1 MEGGARVL
9 KQTIYIY
16 HTNDVHS
23 HFEHWPQIARFLSER
38 RREHRARN
46 EAMLLFDVGDF
57 LDRVHPITE
66 ATRGK
71 ANVDLLND
79 LGYDAVTIGNNEGI
93 TLDYDEL
100 DTLYERARFPVVVA
114 NLFRRNGE
122 RPHWALPYVV
132 IPATETFRIGVVGAT
147 APFSHFYELL
157 GWKIAPPFDLLAAAV
172 EEVKRKADCV
182 VVLSHLG
189 VNEDEKIAATIPG
202 VDIVLGAHTH
212 HVFPEGKEVNGAL
225 LCAAGK
231 YGQYVGVVK
240 LEVEGRRL
248 GRASAKV
255 VDAGVM
261 PFSEE
266 VACRLRSLEQKSLAR
281 LEAEQVAVLHD
292 DLPLDWFAPSPL
304 ANLLASA
311 LREWC
316 QADIGMV
323 NAGVLLEPL
332 ARGPVTK
339 KDLHRI
345 CPHPLNPCKVKLRG
359 AELKEIILEANTER
373 MKYLRFKGF
382 GFRGEVMGEM
392 VYDGVEIETELEE
405 DGAWHIRAIRINGE
419 PLEPE
424 RTYDVATTDMFA
436 IGHFYPQIQ
445 RAAEKT
451 YYMPEFLRDLLAWK
465 LAQ

>member
-1 MEGGARVL
+1 M
-9 KQTIYIY
+9 KQIVYLY

-93 TLDYDEL
+93 TLDYSEL
-100 DTLYERARFPVVVA
+100 DSLYERARFPVVVA
-114 NLFRRNGE
+114 NLFRRDGA
-122 RPHWALPYVV
+122 RPPWALPYAV

-147 APFSHFYELL
+147 APFRHFYESL
-157 GWKIAPPFDLLAAAV
+157 GWTVASPFETLRAAV
-172 EEVKRKADCV
+172 AEVKPQADCV

-189 VNEDEKIAATIPG
+189 VHDDEKMAAEIPG
-202 VDIVLGAHTH
+202 INVILGAHTH
-212 HVFPEGKEVNGAL
+212 HLFPEGKQVNGAL

-240 LEVEGRRL
+240 LEVEDGRLART
-248 GRASAKV
+248 SAAV
-255 VDAGVM
+255 VDVAAL
-261 PFSEE
+261 PRSEE
-266 VACRLRSLEQKSLAR
+266 VERRLRRLEQESLAQ
-281 LEAEQVAVLHD
+281 LEAERVAELEE
-292 DLPLDWFAPSPL
+292 DLPINWFAPSPL
-304 ANLLASA
+304 AHVLASA

-332 ARGPVTK
+332 SKGPVTK

-359 AELKEIILEANTER
+359 AELKEIMIEANTER
-373 MKYLRFKGF
+373 MKHLRFKGF

-392 VYDGVEIETELEE
+392 VYDGVDIETELEE
-405 DGAWHIRAIRINGE
+405 DGQWHIRGIRINGE
-419 PLEPE
+419 PLDPE
-424 RTYDVATTDMFA
+424 RTYEVATTDMFA
-436 IGHFYPQIQ
+436 IGHFYPQIR

-465 LAQ
+465 LAR

>member
-1 MEGGARVL
+1 M
-9 KQTIYIY
+9 KQTVYIY

-79 LGYDAVTIGNNEGI
+79 LHYDAVTIGNNEGI
-93 TLDYDEL
+93 TLDHDEL
-100 DTLYERARFPVVVA
+100 DTLYEQARFPVVVA
-114 NLFRRNGE
+114 NLFRRDGV

-157 GWKIAPPFDLLAAAV
+157 GWKIVPPFDMLAAAV
-172 EEVKRKADCV
+172 EEVRQKADCV

-202 VDIVLGAHTH
+202 VDIILGAHTH
-212 HVFPEGKEVNGAL
+212 HVFPEGKTLNQTL

-231 YGQYVGVVK
+231 YGKYVGVVK
-240 LEVEGRRL
+240 LEIDQNRL
-248 GRASAKV
+248 SRASATV
-255 VDAGVM
+255 VDVE
-261 PFSEE
+261 PLPRSEAVE
-266 VACRLRSLEQKSLAR
+266 RHLVCLEQESLAR

-304 ANLLASA
+304 GNLLASA

-323 NAGVLLEPL
+323 NAGVLLAPL
-332 ARGPVTK
+332 AKGPVTK
-339 KDLHRI
+339 KICIAFARI
-345 CPHPLNPCKVKLRG
+345 RS
-359 AELKEIILEANTER
+359 T
-373 MKYLRFKGF
+373 
-382 GFRGEVMGEM
+382 
-392 VYDGVEIETELEE
+392 
-405 DGAWHIRAIRINGE
+405 RAR
-419 PLEPE
+419 
-424 RTYDVATTDMFA
+424 
-436 IGHFYPQIQ
+436 
-445 RAAEKT
+445 
-451 YYMPEFLRDLLAWK
+451 
-465 LAQ
+465 

>member
-1 MEGGARVL
+1 M

-93 TLDYDEL
+93 TLDHDEL
-100 DTLYERARFPVVVA
+100 DTLYEQARFPVVVA
-114 NLFRRNGE
+114 NLFRRDGV

-157 GWKIAPPFDLLAAAV
+157 GWKIVPPFDMLAAAV
-172 EEVKRKADCV
+172 EEVRQKADCV

-202 VDIVLGAHTH
+202 VDIILGAHTH
-212 HVFPEGKEVNGAL
+212 HVFPEGKTLNQTL

-231 YGQYVGVVK
+231 YGKYVGVVK
-240 LEVEGRRL
+240 LEIDQNRL
-248 GRASAKV
+248 SRASATV
-255 VDAGVM
+255 VDVE
-261 PFSEE
+261 PLPRSEAVE
-266 VACRLRSLEQKSLAR
+266 RHLVCLEQESLAR

-373 MKYLRFKGF
+373 MKHLRFKGF

>member
-1 MEGGARVL
+1 M

-38 RREHRARN
+38 RGEHRARN

-93 TLDYDEL
+93 TLDYNEL
-100 DTLYERARFPVVVA
+100 DSLYERARFPVVVA
-114 NLFRRNGE
+114 NLFRRDGT
-122 RPHWALPYVV
+122 RPPWALPYAV

-147 APFSHFYELL
+147 APLVKFYELL
-157 GWKIAPPFDLLAAAV
+157 GWKIAPPFDMLAAAV
-172 EEVKRKADCV
+172 ADVKRQADCV

-189 VNEDEKIAATIPG
+189 VNEDEKMAAMIPD
-202 VDIVLGAHTH
+202 VDIILGSHTH
-212 HVFPEGKEVNGAL
+212 HVFPEGKMVNGTL

-231 YGQYVGVVK
+231 YGKYVGVVK
-240 LEVEGRRL
+240 LDIEQHRL
-248 GRASAKV
+248 ARASATV
-255 VDAGVM
+255 VDVDTL
-261 PFSEE
+261 PRSEQVE
-266 VACRLRSLEQKSLAR
+266 RHLHCLEQDSLAR
-281 LEAEQVAVLHD
+281 LAAEQVAVLED
-292 DLPLDWFAPSPL
+292 DLPLNWFAPSPL
-304 ANLLASA
+304 GNLLASA

-316 QADIGMV
+316 GADIGMV

-332 ARGPVTK
+332 EKGPVTK

-359 AELKEIILEANTER
+359 AELKEIMLEAHTER
-373 MKYLRFKGF
+373 MKHLRFKGF

-405 DGAWHIRAIRINGE
+405 DGAWHIRGIRINGE
-419 PLEPE
+419 PLDPE

-465 LAQ
+465 LTQ

>member
-1 MEGGARVL
+1 M

-93 TLDYDEL
+93 TLDHDEL
-100 DTLYERARFPVVVA
+100 DTLYEQARFPVVVA

-202 VDIVLGAHTH
+202 VDIILGAHTH
-212 HVFPEGKEVNGAL
+212 HVFLEGKTLNQTL

-231 YGQYVGVVK
+231 YGKYVGMVK
-240 LEVEGRRL
+240 LEIDQNRL
-248 GRASAKV
+248 SRASATV
-255 VDAGVM
+255 VDVE
-261 PFSEE
+261 PLPRSEAVE
-266 VACRLRSLEQKSLAR
+266 RHLVCLEQESLAR

-323 NAGVLLEPL
+323 NAGVLLAPL

-373 MKYLRFKGF
+373 MKHWQFKGF

-392 VYDGVEIETELEE
+392 VYDGVDIEAGLEE
-405 DGAWHIRAIRINGE
+405 DGQWHIRRIMINGE
-419 PLEPE
+419 PLNPE
-424 RTYDVATTDMFA
+424 RTYEVATTDMFA

>member
-1 MEGGARVL
+1 M
-9 KQTIYIY
+9 KQIVYLY

-38 RREHRARN
+38 RKEHRARN

-57 LDRVHPITE
+57 VDRVHPITE

-71 ANVDLLND
+71 ANVELLNE

-93 TLDYDEL
+93 TLDYRDL

-114 NLFRRNGE
+114 NLFRRDGT
-122 RPHWALPYVV
+122 RPPWALPYAV
-132 IPATETFRIGVVGAT
+132 ISATETFRIGVVGAT
-147 APFSHFYELL
+147 APFRQFYESL
-157 GWKIAPPFDLLAAAV
+157 GWTVASPFETLRAAV
-172 EEVKRKADCV
+172 AEVKQRADCV

-189 VNEDEKIAATIPG
+189 VHDDEQMAAEIPG
-202 VDIVLGAHTH
+202 IDVVLGAHTH
-212 HVFPEGKEVNGAL
+212 HLFPEGKRVNGAL

-240 LEVEGRRL
+240 LEVEDGRLARTSAALVDVATLPRSEEMERRL
-248 GRASAKV
+248 R
-255 VDAGVM
+255 
-261 PFSEE
+261 
-266 VACRLRSLEQKSLAR
+266 RLERESLAQ
-281 LEAEQVAVLHD
+281 LEAERVAELEE
-292 DLPLDWFAPSPL
+292 DLPINWFAPSPL
-304 ANLLASA
+304 AHVLASA

-323 NAGVLLEPL
+323 NSGVLLESL
-332 ARGPVTK
+332 SKGPVTK

-359 AELKEIILEANTER
+359 AELKEIMLEAHTER
-373 MKYLRFKGF
+373 MKHLRFKGF

-392 VYDGVEIETELEE
+392 VYDGVDLETEWEE
-405 DGAWHIRAIRINGE
+405 DGGWHIRRVAVHGE
-419 PLEPE
+419 PLDPE
-424 RTYDVATTDMFA
+424 RTYEVATTDMFA

-451 YYMPEFLRDLLAWK
+451 YYMPEFLRDVLAWK

>member
-1 MEGGARVL
+1 M
-9 KQTIYIY
+9 KQTVYIY

-38 RREHRARN
+38 RQEHRERN

-114 NLFRRNGE
+114 NLFRRDGA

-132 IPATETFRIGVVGAT
+132 IPATETFRVGVVGAT
-147 APFSHFYELL
+147 APFVKFYELL
-157 GWKIAPPFDLLAAAV
+157 GWKVAPPFDLLAAAV
-172 EEVKRKADCV
+172 EEVKRQADCV

-212 HVFPEGKEVNGAL
+212 HVFPEGKTLNQTL

-231 YGQYVGVVK
+231 YGKYVGVVK
-240 LEVEGRRL
+240 LEINQNQL
-248 GRASAKV
+248 SRASATV
-255 VDAGVM
+255 VDVE
-261 PFSEE
+261 PLPRSEE
-266 VACRLRSLEQKSLAR
+266 VERHLVCLEQESLAR
-281 LEAEQVAVLHD
+281 LEAERVAVLHD

-316 QADIGMV
+316 QAEIGMV
-323 NAGVLLEPL
+323 NAGVLLAPL
-332 ARGPVTK
+332 SKGPVTK

-359 AELKEIILEANTER
+359 AELKEIMLEANTER
-373 MKYLRFKGF
+373 MKHLRFKGF

-392 VYDGVEIETELEE
+392 VYDGVDIEADLEE
-405 DGAWHIRAIRINGE
+405 DGQWHIRRITINGE
-419 PLEPE
+419 LLDPD
-424 RTYDVATTDMFA
+424 RTYEVATIDMFA

>member
-1 MEGGARVL
+1 M

-38 RREHRARN
+38 RKEHRARN

-71 ANVDLLND
+71 ANVELLNE

-93 TLDYDEL
+93 TLDYHEL
-100 DTLYERARFPVVVA
+100 DTLYERAQFPVVVA
-114 NLFRRNGE
+114 NLFRRDGS
-122 RPHWALPYVV
+122 RPPWALPYTVV
-132 IPATETFRIGVVGAT
+132 RAAETFRIGLVGVT
-147 APFSHFYELL
+147 APFTNFYEQL
-157 GWKIAPPFDLLAAAV
+157 GWNIASPFEILKAAV
-172 EEVKRKADCV
+172 AEVKRQADCV

-189 VNEDEKIAATIPG
+189 VHEDERMAAEIPG
-202 VDIVLGAHTH
+202 IDLILGSHTH
-212 HVFPEGKEVNGAL
+212 HLFPEGKRVNGAL

-240 LEVEGRRL
+240 LEVEGQRLAQASATVVDVETLSRSEEAERHLRRL
-248 GRASAKV
+248 
-255 VDAGVM
+255 
-261 PFSEE
+261 EQE
-266 VACRLRSLEQKSLAR
+266 SLSR
-281 LEAEQVAVLHD
+281 LEAERVTELKE
-292 DLPLDWFAPSPL
+292 DLPLNWFAPSPL
-304 ANLLASA
+304 AQLLASA

-316 QADIGMV
+316 QAEIGMV

-332 ARGPVTK
+332 SKGPVTK
-339 KDLHRI
+339 KHLHRI

-359 AELKEIILEANTER
+359 AELKEIMLEANTER
-373 MKYLRFKGF
+373 MKHLRFKGF

-392 VYDGVEIETELEE
+392 VYDGVDIETELEE
-405 DGAWHIRAIRINGE
+405 DGQWHIRRITINGE
-419 PLEPE
+419 PLDPE
-424 RTYDVATTDMFA
+424 RWYEVATTDMFA

-445 RAAEKT
+445 RAEEKT
-451 YYMPEFLRDLLAWK
+451 YYMPEFLRDVLAWK

>member
-1 MEGGARVL
+1 M

-38 RREHRARN
+38 RQEHRARN

-71 ANVDLLND
+71 ANVELLNR

-93 TLDYDEL
+93 TLDHDEL

-114 NLFRRNGE
+114 NLFRRDGA

-132 IPATETFRIGVVGAT
+132 IPATETFRVGVVGAT
-147 APFSHFYELL
+147 APFVKFYELL
-157 GWKIAPPFDLLAAAV
+157 GWKVAPPFDMLAAAV
-172 EEVKRKADCV
+172 EEVKRQADCV

-212 HVFPEGKEVNGAL
+212 HVFPEGKTLNQTL

-231 YGQYVGVVK
+231 YGKYVGVVK
-240 LEVEGRRL
+240 LEINQNRL
-248 GRASAKV
+248 SRASATV
-255 VDAGVM
+255 VDVE
-261 PFSEE
+261 PLPRSEE
-266 VACRLRSLEQKSLAR
+266 VERHLVCLEQESLAR
-281 LEAEQVAVLHD
+281 LEAERVAVLHD

-323 NAGVLLEPL
+323 NAGVLLAPL
-332 ARGPVTK
+332 SKGPVTK

-359 AELKEIILEANTER
+359 AELKEIMLEANTER
-373 MKYLRFKGF
+373 MKHLRFKGF

-392 VYDGVEIETELEE
+392 VYDGVDIEADLEE
-405 DGAWHIRAIRINGE
+405 DGQWHIRRITINGE
-419 PLEPE
+419 LLDPD
-424 RTYDVATTDMFA
+424 RTYEVATIDMFA

>member
-1 MEGGARVL
+1 M
-9 KQTIYIY
+9 KQIVYLY

-93 TLDYDEL
+93 TLDHDDL
-100 DTLYERARFPVVVA
+100 DKLYERARFPVVVA
-114 NLFRRNGE
+114 NLFRRDGA
-122 RPHWALPYVV
+122 RPPWALPYAV

-147 APFSHFYELL
+147 APFRHFYELL
-157 GWKIAPPFDLLAAAV
+157 GWTIASPFETLRAAV
-172 EEVKRKADCV
+172 AEVKQQADCV

-189 VNEDEKIAATIPG
+189 VHDDEKMAAEIPG
-202 VDIVLGAHTH
+202 IDVILGSHTH
-212 HVFPEGKEVNGAL
+212 HVFPEGKQVNGAL

-240 LEVEGRRL
+240 LEVEDGRLVRT
-248 GRASAKV
+248 SAAV
-255 VDAGVM
+255 VDAVAL
-261 PFSEE
+261 PRSEE
-266 VACRLRSLEQKSLAR
+266 VERRLRRLEQESLAQ
-281 LEAEQVAVLHD
+281 LEAERVAELEE
-292 DLPLDWFAPSPL
+292 DLPINWFAPSPL
-304 ANLLASA
+304 AHVLASA

-332 ARGPVTK
+332 AKGPVTK
-339 KDLHRI
+339 KDVHRI

-359 AELKEIILEANTER
+359 AELKEIMMEANTER
-373 MKYLRFKGF
+373 MKHLRFKGF

-392 VYDGVEIETELEE
+392 VYAGADIEAELEE
-405 DGAWHIRAIRINGE
+405 DGQWHIRGITINGE
-419 PLEPE
+419 PLDPE
-424 RTYDVATTDMFA
+424 RQYEVATTDMFA

>member
-1 MEGGARVL
+1 M

-38 RREHRARN
+38 RGEHRARN

-93 TLDYDEL
+93 TLDYNEL
-100 DTLYERARFPVVVA
+100 DSLYERARFPVVVA
-114 NLFRRNGE
+114 NLFRRDGT
-122 RPHWALPYVV
+122 RPPWALPYAV

-147 APFSHFYELL
+147 APFVKFYELL
-157 GWKIAPPFDLLAAAV
+157 GWKIAPPFDMLAAAV
-172 EEVKRKADCV
+172 ADVKRQADCV

-189 VNEDEKIAATIPG
+189 VNEDEKMAAMIPD
-202 VDIVLGAHTH
+202 VDIILGSHTH
-212 HVFPEGKEVNGAL
+212 HVFPEGKMVNGTL

-231 YGQYVGVVK
+231 YGKYVGVVK
-240 LEVEGRRL
+240 LDIEQHRL
-248 GRASAKV
+248 ARVSATV
-255 VDAGVM
+255 VDVDTL
-261 PFSEE
+261 PRSEQVE
-266 VACRLRSLEQKSLAR
+266 RHLHCLEQDSLAR
-281 LEAEQVAVLHD
+281 LAAEQVAVLED
-292 DLPLDWFAPSPL
+292 DLPLNWFAPSPL
-304 ANLLASA
+304 GNLLASA

-316 QADIGMV
+316 GADIGMV

-332 ARGPVTK
+332 EKGPVTK

-359 AELKEIILEANTER
+359 AELKEIMLEAHTER
-373 MKYLRFKGF
+373 MKHLRFKGF

-405 DGAWHIRAIRINGE
+405 DGAWHIRGIRINGE
-419 PLEPE
+419 PLDPE

-465 LAQ
+465 LTQ

>member
-1 MEGGARVL
+1 M
-9 KQTIYIY
+9 KQIVYLY

-93 TLDYDEL
+93 TLDHDDL

-114 NLFRRNGE
+114 NLFRRDGV
-122 RPHWALPYVV
+122 RPPWALPYAVV
-132 IPATETFRIGVVGAT
+132 PVGETFRIGLVGAT
-147 APFSHFYELL
+147 APFSHFYESL
-157 GWKIAPPFDLLAAAV
+157 GWSIAPPFEALQAAV
-172 EEVKRKADCV
+172 AEVKQQADCI

-189 VNEDEKIAATIPG
+189 VNDDEKMAAEIPG
-202 VDIVLGAHTH
+202 IDVILGAHTH
-212 HVFPEGKEVNGAL
+212 HLFPEGKQVNGAL

-231 YGQYVGVVK
+231 YGQYIGVVK
-240 LEVEGRRL
+240 LEVEDGRL
-248 GRASAKV
+248 MRASAAV
-255 VDAGVM
+255 VDVE
-261 PFSEE
+261 PLPRSEE
-266 VACRLRSLEQKSLAR
+266 VERHLRCLEQESLAR
-281 LEAEQVAVLHD
+281 LGAERVAELER

-304 ANLLASA
+304 VNLLASA

-316 QADIGMV
+316 EADIGMV

-332 ARGPVTK
+332 AKGPVTK
-339 KDLHRI
+339 KDVHRI

-359 AELKEIILEANTER
+359 AELKEIILEASTER
-373 MKYLRFKGF
+373 MKHLRFKGF

-392 VYDGVEIETELEE
+392 VYDGVDIERELEE
-405 DGAWHIRAIRINGE
+405 DGAWHVRRITVHGK
-419 PLEPE
+419 PLDPE
-424 RTYDVATTDMFA
+424 RLYEVATTDMFA

-445 RAAEKT
+445 RAVEKT
-451 YYMPEFLRDLLAWK
+451 YYMPEFLRDVLAWK
-465 LAQ
+465 LAR

>member
-1 MEGGARVL
+1 M

-38 RREHRARN
+38 RGEHRARN

-93 TLDYDEL
+93 TLDYNEL
-100 DTLYERARFPVVVA
+100 DSLYERARFPVVVA
-114 NLFRRNGE
+114 NLFRRDGT
-122 RPHWALPYVV
+122 RPPWALPYAV

-147 APFSHFYELL
+147 APFVKFYELL
-157 GWKIAPPFDLLAAAV
+157 GWKIAPPFDMLAAAV
-172 EEVKRKADCV
+172 ADVKRQADCV

-189 VNEDEKIAATIPG
+189 VNEDEKMAAMIPD
-202 VDIVLGAHTH
+202 VDIILGSHTH
-212 HVFPEGKEVNGAL
+212 HVFPEGKMVNGTL

-231 YGQYVGVVK
+231 YGKYVGVVM
-240 LEVEGRRL
+240 LDIEQHRL
-248 GRASAKV
+248 ARASATV
-255 VDAGVM
+255 VDVDTL
-261 PFSEE
+261 PRSEQVE
-266 VACRLRSLEQKSLAR
+266 RHLHCLEQDSLAR
-281 LEAEQVAVLHD
+281 LAAEQVAVLED
-292 DLPLDWFAPSPL
+292 DLPLNWFAPSPL
-304 ANLLASA
+304 GNLLASA

-316 QADIGMV
+316 GADIGMV

-332 ARGPVTK
+332 EKGPVTK

-359 AELKEIILEANTER
+359 AELKEIMLEAHTER
-373 MKYLRFKGF
+373 MKHLRFKGF

-405 DGAWHIRAIRINGE
+405 DGAWHIRGIRINGE
-419 PLEPE
+419 PLDPE

-465 LAQ
+465 LTQ

>member
-1 MEGGARVL
+1 M

-71 ANVDLLND
+71 ANVELLNE

-93 TLDYDEL
+93 TLDYHEL
-100 DTLYERARFPVVVA
+100 DTLYERAQFPVVVA
-114 NLFRRNGE
+114 NLFRRDGS
-122 RPHWALPYVV
+122 RPSWALPYAVV
-132 IPATETFRIGVVGAT
+132 QVAETFRVGLVGVT
-147 APFSHFYELL
+147 APFRHFYESL
-157 GWKIAPPFDLLAAAV
+157 GWTIAPPFEMLQTAV
-172 EEVKRKADCV
+172 AEVKQQADCV

-189 VNEDEKIAATIPG
+189 VNEDEKIAATIPD
-202 VDIVLGAHTH
+202 VDIILGSHTH
-212 HVFPEGKEVNGAL
+212 HVFPEGKQVNGAL

-231 YGQYVGVVK
+231 YGQYIGVVK
-240 LEVEGRRL
+240 LEVEDGRLART
-248 GRASAKV
+248 SAAI
-255 VDAGVM
+255 VDVATL
-261 PFSEE
+261 PRSEE
-266 VACRLRSLEQKSLAR
+266 VERHLHRLEQESLAR
-281 LEAEQVAVLHD
+281 LEAERIAELKD
-292 DLPLDWFAPSPL
+292 DLPLNWFAPSPL
-304 ANLLASA
+304 AHVLASA

-332 ARGPVTK
+332 AKGTVTK
-339 KDLHRI
+339 KDVHRI

-359 AELKEIILEANTER
+359 AELKEIVLEANTER
-373 MKYLRFKGF
+373 MKHLRFKGF

-392 VYDGVEIETELEE
+392 VYAGVDIETELEE
-405 DGAWHIRAIRINGE
+405 DGAWHIRRITINGE
-419 PLEPE
+419 PLDPE
-424 RTYDVATTDMFA
+424 RLYEVATTDMFA

-451 YYMPEFLRDLLAWK
+451 YYMPEFLRDVLAWK